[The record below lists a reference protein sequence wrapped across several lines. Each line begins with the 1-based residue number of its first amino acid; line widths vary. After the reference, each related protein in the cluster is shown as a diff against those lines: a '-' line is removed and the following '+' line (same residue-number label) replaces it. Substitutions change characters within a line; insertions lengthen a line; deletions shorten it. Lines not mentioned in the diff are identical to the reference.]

1 MENENVVVKN
11 QVILNLIQDL
21 QRLLLH
27 LISNVRG
34 RCQIKF
40 GMTSLCNSGGRKGFT
55 LIELLVVVL
64 IIGILAAVALPQY
77 QKAVD
82 KARVSELF
90 TLSKHFKEMQ
100 EVYYLA
106 QGSYAANCEDLG
118 IDIPDGYTLNDSKQL
133 VNEKKH
139 FELDCMWGA
148 GSEGRVRAVYQ
159 PDTTGAALAIENG
172 LPFSSNED
180 MRNRIWCYTSNEKL
194 KPLCKSLC
202 GTELTEI
209 SGKKCFIR

>member
-64 IIGILAAVALPQY
+64 IIGILAAVAVPQY
-77 QKAVD
+77 QKAVYKSRLATLKHLTD
-82 KARVSELF
+82 ALAKA
-90 TLSKHFKEMQ
+90 Q

-106 QGSYAANCEDLG
+106 NGNYASKIEDLD
-118 IDIPDGYTLNDSKQL
+118 IDMPGGKDPDKSRDSAYFYDWGYC
-133 VNEKKH
+133 EI
-139 FELDCMWGA
+139 
-148 GSEGRVRAVYQ
+148 GSEGKAQCRNFQTNIQYQ
-159 PDTTGAALAIENG
+159 VNLSHN
-172 LPFSSNED
+172 SSYANQ
-180 MRNRIWCYTSNEKL
+180 RYC
-194 KPLCKSLC
+194 
-202 GTELTEI
+202 
-209 SGKKCFIR
+209 